1 MLQREIEEEVLPY
14 CRKEGISIIAWSPLA
29 QGVLTG
35 KYTVDNK
42 PTDEVRSRNKLFK
55 DSNLQQTTKLISVL
69 RNIADSRNKT
79 IAQVA
84 LNWLITQLGVIPI
97 PGAKNPR
104 QAEQN
109 SGATDWKLT
118 KQELAKIEEVLKEIE
133 IDYF

>member
-1 MLQREIEEEVLPY
+1 M
-14 CRKEGISIIAWSPLA
+14 
-29 QGVLTG
+29 
-35 KYTVDNK
+35 DNK
-42 PTDEVRSRNKLFK
+42 PSDEVRSRNKLFN
-55 DSNLQQTTKLISVL
+55 DSNLQQTSKLISVL
-69 RNIADSRNKT
+69 RNIANSRNKT

-84 LNWLITQLGVIPI
+84 LNWLVTQLGVIPI

-109 SGATDWKLT
+109 SGATDWSLT